1 MEMPPDPRGLPLPLP
16 PGIVKYEQG
25 EMDSH
30 EYETKPQISDYQ
42 LQPEVEINH
51 QNQNDDTNSKSMNEN
66 IGGENMGSEDMDR
79 EDMGEFEDVIN
90 AKPSQSTVWKNFL
103 LNKATGATK
112 CKHCSKIMTR
122 NTTSMRRHLKSLHQ
136 IGKRN
141 VPEENRTDS
150 QWARNF

>member
-1 MEMPPDPRGLPLPLP
+1 MEMPPDQRGLPLPLP
-16 PGIVKYEQG
+16 PGIVKFEQG
-25 EMDSH
+25 IEMDSH

-42 LQPEVEINH
+42 LEPEVEINH
-51 QNQNDDTNSKSMNEN
+51 HQNDDPNNPNNSKSMNIENMGSNSEN
-66 IGGENMGSEDMDR
+66 IVGGENMGEI
-79 EDMGEFEDVIN
+79 EDMGSFEDVIN

-136 IGKRN
+136 IGKKF
-141 VPEENRTDS
+141 
-150 QWARNF
+150 A